1 MSGHKINFEEA
12 PRDIGHILEKP
23 QSAQDQYY
31 KFMLRQEKLKSVT
44 ALNTA
49 EKFLQDE
56 EVKGLSNIS
65 EREKLL
71 LKTLG
76 RLYAIS
82 DLSPDYLQVKSV
94 TGGKDR
100 EEIAERL
107 VDKYLEREVVKLIT
121 NQFVGPTGSKKI
133 ITSSIAG
140 SKTKMDAF
148 NKGEYV

>member
-1 MSGHKINFEEA
+1 MSKIHHEEH
-12 PRDIGHILEKP
+12 PGDVGGIIDKP

-44 ALNTA
+44 ELNKVA
-49 EKFLQDE
+49 DSKFLEDE

-82 DLSPDYLQVKSV
+82 DLSPDYLQVKSI
-94 TGGKDR
+94 TGGRDR
-100 EEIAERL
+100 EEIAEKL
-107 VDKYLEREVVKLIT
+107 VDKYMETEVVKLVT
-121 NQFVGPTGSKKI
+121 DQFVGPKGSKNV
-133 ITSSIAG
+133 ITSGIAG
-140 SKTKMDAF
+140 SKTKLATFITGD
-148 NKGEYV
+148 YL

>member
-1 MSGHKINFEEA
+1 MSGHKINFEDS
-12 PRDIGHILEKP
+12 PQDIGGIIDKP

-31 KFMLRQEKLKSVT
+31 KFMLRQAKLGSVS

-49 EKFLQDE
+49 EKFLEDE
-56 EVKGLSNIS
+56 ELKGLANIS

-100 EEIAERL
+100 EDIAEKL
-107 VDKYLEREVVKLIT
+107 VDKYLEREVVKLVT

-133 ITSSIAG
+133 LTDSITK
-140 SKTKMDAF
+140 SKTKMGEF
-148 NKGEYV
+148 NKGNYL